1 MASRTRHTTAQPVLA
16 GLLVSACLVATVPGL
31 VVADLD
37 VFTGTYPWAPLTA
50 AFAHGL
56 PGVPAAAH
64 LFVAVTFLLLVG
76 VPAERLVGTP
86 RFAAV
91 ATGAL
96 VVAAAVSLV
105 ADTAVGATVFA
116 WAAAPLLAAALWVLR
131 SEDAAEGTWPRR
143 AVVLLVALV
152 VGVPTLTLAGAVSA
166 GASVRPALAVTAASA
181 ISGTVGVAG
190 VLAWRPAV
198 EDSLFYG
205 PSADRGLGATVAVA
219 VYAVLVAFLLVVLVL
234 ALAGVVG

>member
-1 MASRTRHTTAQPVLA
+1 MASHTRHTTAQPVLA

-31 VVADLD
+31 VVRDLA
-37 VFTGTYPWAPLTA
+37 VFAGDHPWAPLTA
-50 AFAHGL
+50 GFAHGL

-64 LFVAVTFLLLVG
+64 LFVAVAFLLLVG

-96 VVAAAVSLV
+96 AVAAAVSLL

-116 WAAAPLLAAALWVLR
+116 WAGAPLLAAGLRVLR
-131 SEDAAEGTWPRR
+131 SEDAAGGRWARR
-143 AVVLLVALV
+143 AVALLVALV
-152 VGVPTLTLAGAVSA
+152 VGVPALTLAGAVSTA
-166 GASVRPALAVTAASA
+166 APLGPALAATAANA
-181 ISGTVGVAG
+181 LSGAVGVAG

-205 PSADRGLGATVAVA
+205 PSADHGLGATAAVA
-219 VYAVLVAFLLVVLVL
+219 VYAALVAFLLVLLVL
-234 ALAGVVG
+234 ALAGVIN